1 MADVAVVPV
10 PTAPV
15 PAARVARDRGPAS
28 WTARTIAVLY
38 VGVLALL
45 PVVVILYKTFEP
57 GLSPFVDA
65 LTSADAVHAF
75 EVSGIVAGISVVINT
90 VFGVGVGILLARHRF
105 PGKRLLSAFVDL
117 PVAVS
122 PIVVGL
128 ALVLVYGP
136 TGWFGSTLTDS
147 GFQVIYA
154 KPGMVL
160 ATVFVSLPLVVRA
173 VVPVL
178 EQAGID
184 QELAASSLGAGAVTR
199 FWRITLP
206 TIRIALTYGVVLT
219 IARCLGEYG
228 AVLVVSGNIEGQT
241 ETAPLRISN
250 LLENEQNP
258 DAAYAITFVL
268 IVVAFA
274 AILAGAWIRRRGKA

>member
-1 MADVAVVPV
+1 VASAGVAQARRQRVGASSWSLRLVAV
-10 PTAPV
+10 A
-15 PAARVARDRGPAS
+15 
-28 WTARTIAVLY
+28 Y
-38 VGVLALL
+38 VGVLALV
-45 PVVVILYKTFEP
+45 PVAVILYRTFKP
-57 GLSPFVDA
+57 GLRTFVDA
-65 LTSADAVHAF
+65 LTSAPAQHAF
-75 EVSGIVAGISVVINT
+75 ELSAVVAGTSLVINT
-90 VFGVGVGILLARHRF
+90 VFGIGVGILLARHRF

-136 TGWFGSTLTDS
+136 SGWFGPTLQDN
-147 GFQVIYA
+147 GFQVIGA
-154 KPGMVL
+154 RPGMVL

-178 EQAGID
+178 EQAGMD
-184 QELAASSLGAGAVTR
+184 QEQAASSLGASAYTR

-206 TIRIALTYGVVLT
+206 TMRIALTYGVVLSL
-219 IARCLGEYG
+219 ARCLGEYG
-228 AVLVVSGNIEGQT
+228 AVLVVSGNVESQT

-250 LLENEQNP
+250 LVQNEQNF
-258 DAAYAITFVL
+258 DSAYAVTFVL

-274 AILAGAWIRRRGKA
+274 AILVSAWIRRKRT